1 MENTHE
7 AIISE
12 EAFQKVQELIASRRR
27 KRRNGTTQIFAGLIK
42 CADCGWSLA
51 YGENRRNKNPY
62 GYYHCSKNE
71 QGLRQC
77 SMHYIRYD
85 VLYAYVLARLQYWS
99 VLAQKDDDKLL
110 KRLLNASDK
119 ERTSAKKKQAAD
131 LKKAE
136 KRKAEVDGL
145 FAKMYEDWS
154 AGRITEYN
162 FNMLSEKY

>member
-1 MENTHE
+1 M
-7 AIISE
+7 
-12 EAFQKVQELIASRRR
+12 
-27 KRRNGTTQIFAGLIK
+27 
-42 CADCGWSLA
+42 SLA
-51 YGENRRNKNPY
+51 YGENKQNKNPY
-62 GYYHCSKNE
+62 GYYHCSKNG

-99 VLAQKDDDKLL
+99 MLAQKDEDKLL
-110 KRLLNASDK
+110 KRLLNASDR
-119 ERTSAKKKQAAD
+119 ERNSAKKKQAAE

-154 AGRITEYN
+154 AGRISLFSSAKRLNLFSPIRKYFDASSMVRVYFSHTGISLLFIRYP
-162 FNMLSEKY
+162 LSHVSCHTG

>member
-1 MENTHE
+1 MVSVENTHE

-12 EAFQKVQELIASRRR
+12 EVFQKVQELIASRRR

-51 YGENRRNKNPY
+51 YGENKQNKNPY
-62 GYYHCSKNE
+62 GYYHCSKNG

-99 VLAQKDDDKLL
+99 MLAQKDERTVPLETPAQCDSGKKL
-110 KRLLNASDK
+110 KRKSRLRS
-119 ERTSAKKKQAAD
+119 
-131 LKKAE
+131 
-136 KRKAEVDGL
+136 
-145 FAKMYEDWS
+145 
-154 AGRITEYN
+154 
-162 FNMLSEKY
+162 